1 VDDAVNDS
9 MDTVPVRRHERWA
22 MPLAI
27 VLLTFVLLEPVITAR
42 RLASSNQELAHVSA
56 GREAL
61 VDLQLA
67 ISQTTASA
75 LSPMQDSATHAR
87 LRIALAQSDS
97 AADRLRAA
105 ATHTDADVR
114 AAVDT
119 LMLRLRASRIAPFA
133 QASATQPIVRADSI
147 GIDRSSRLTDL
158 LEATAD
164 VDSALT
170 LTEARAATQARRVI
184 DQGTTL
190 TIGLAL
196 ASVTVA
202 FLMAWLSSRLRGVTA
217 ELARRVESESRARAA
232 ADTAVAQ
239 RDQVLRIVSHDLKN
253 PLLTIGMA
261 VNVASEM
268 DMPQPVRD
276 KQLEII
282 ERSVDRMGRLVADL
296 LDVARLE
303 SGQPLA
309 VTPRP
314 LPLADM
320 LAEAREI
327 FAEQAKSKSV
337 TLDVHAD
344 VGTRVIADRDRV
356 VQVLSNLLG
365 NAIKFTPPNGVVRVE
380 AQPNGRYAT
389 VAVANNGPPIS
400 PDLLPRIFKPFSQ
413 AKDTAGLG
421 TGLGLSIA
429 KGIVEAHGGRI
440 QVASE
445 PGRETRFEFTLPI
458 EQPQQPARS

>member
-1 VDDAVNDS
+1 MGS
-9 MDTVPVRRHERWA
+9 GSVRRHERWA
-22 MPLAI
+22 MPV
-27 VLLTFVLLEPVITAR
+27 VLLLLAFILLEPVITAR
-42 RLASSNQELAHVSA
+42 RLASSNQELSHVSA

-67 ISQTTASA
+67 ISQTTANA
-75 LSPMQDSATHAR
+75 LSPVQDSATHAR
-87 LRIALAQSDS
+87 LRTALAQSDS

-105 ATHTDADVR
+105 ARHTDDDVR

-119 LMLRLRASRIAPFA
+119 LMLRLSASKIGPFA
-133 QASATQPIVRADSI
+133 QARVGHPIFRADSSN
-147 GIDRSSRLTDL
+147 IDRSARLTDL

-164 VDSALT
+164 LDSALT
-170 LTEARAATQARRVI
+170 LTENRATTQARRVI
-184 DQGTTL
+184 DQGTAL
-190 TIGLAL
+190 TIILAL

-202 FLMAWLSSRLRGVTA
+202 FLMAWLSSRLRGVSA
-217 ELARRVESESRARAA
+217 ELARRADSESRAREA
-232 ADTAVAQ
+232 ADRAVAQ

-253 PLLTIGMA
+253 PLHTIGMA
-261 VNVASEM
+261 AKVASDM
-268 DMPQPVRD
+268 DMPEPVRH

-282 ERSVDRMGRLVADL
+282 DRSVDRMRRLVTDL

-314 LPLADM
+314 QPLGDL

-327 FAEQAKSKSV
+327 FVEQARSKSV
-337 TLDVHAD
+337 TLDVETD
-344 VGTRVIADRDRV
+344 VRTRVVADRDRV

-380 AQPNGRYAT
+380 AHPNGKYAT
-389 VAVANNGPPIS
+389 VAVANDGPPIA
-400 PDLLPRIFKPFSQ
+400 PELLPRIFKPFSQ
-413 AKDTAGLG
+413 ASDTAGLG

-440 QVASE
+440 VVASE
-445 PGRETRFEFTLPI
+445 PGRATRFEFTLPI
-458 EQPQQPARS
+458 EQPARGANA